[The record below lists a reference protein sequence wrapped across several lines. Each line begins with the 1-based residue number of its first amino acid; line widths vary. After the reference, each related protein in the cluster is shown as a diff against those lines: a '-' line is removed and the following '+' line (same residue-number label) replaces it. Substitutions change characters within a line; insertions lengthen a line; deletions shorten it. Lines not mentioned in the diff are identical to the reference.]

1 MNRDFSKPNLDT
13 MPNNALKE
21 ILNYL
26 NIKER
31 SVLRKVNRTLREAV
45 DNNHTSVDVVLDFWN
60 DSITLKLDE
69 IEIEYGIEDEDKYND
84 GDSIGQV
91 LTMIDV
97 NTITSL
103 RINCDGAHLH
113 DEEQFL
119 DLPQWESVRD
129 FRLIGGVE
137 LPDHILNALRNVSFF
152 NIDQDN
158 DNMEITF
165 ESIFMFILSVLNR
178 SDNFEKGQIT
188 SGNLDIPAPFIN
200 AHLILGNVS
209 VTFEQNRITME
220 KCE

>member
-1 MNRDFSKPNLDT
+1 

-45 DNNHTSVDVVLDFWN
+45 DNNHTTVDVVLDFWN

-69 IEIEYGIEDEDKYND
+69 IEIEYSIENEDKCEDLFDILLQILTTFFDELTQNGGSGFFIENLHIEDND

-119 DLPQWESVRD
+119 DSPQWERVRD

-137 LPDHILNALRNVSFF
+137 LPNHILNALRNVSFF

-165 ESIFMFILSVLNR
+165 ERIFMFILFSIDL
-178 SDNFEKGQIT
+178 IT
-188 SGNLDIPAPFIN
+188 SKKD
-200 AHLILGNVS
+200 
-209 VTFEQNRITME
+209 
-220 KCE
+220 K